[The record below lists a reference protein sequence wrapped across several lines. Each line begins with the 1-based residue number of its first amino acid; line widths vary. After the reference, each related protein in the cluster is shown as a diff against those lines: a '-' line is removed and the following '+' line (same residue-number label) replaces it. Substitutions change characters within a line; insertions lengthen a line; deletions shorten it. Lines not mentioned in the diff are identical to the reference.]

1 MAWEGVWYMA
11 LTQKDKEEIKE
22 LFKSAVSLGK
32 KIERN
37 TYKQTEKRL
46 YAYPVLKK
54 NIERYKKDIEDVN
67 QEEFSRSK
75 DIAFYAAGAG
85 TEKPDIEEIR
95 KAKIFVIEQ
104 KIARDR
110 EEIKEIEAALDEIRN
125 DEYFE
130 IIPLHYFQKVDQETI
145 TKRVYCD
152 KVTVWRNRKRLLNII
167 NICLFGADAL

>member
-1 MAWEGVWYMA
+1 MA

-22 LFKSAVSLGK
+22 LFKNAVSLGK
-32 KIERN
+32 KVERN

-54 NIERYKKDIEDVN
+54 NIERYKKDIEDVK
-67 QEEFSRSK
+67 QEDFSRSK

-104 KIARDR
+104 KIARDQK
-110 EEIKEIEAALDEIRN
+110 EIKEIERALYEIRN

-130 IIPLHYFQKVDQETI
+130 IIPFQYFEKLNPEEIENKIHSSNATI
-145 TKRVYCD
+145 
-152 KVTVWRNRKRLLNII
+152 WRNRKRLLNTISI
-167 NICLFGADAL
+167 HLYGADAL

>member
-11 LTQKDKEEIKE
+11 LTKKDKQEIKE
-22 LFKSAVSLGK
+22 LFKNAVSLGK

-54 NIERYKKDIEDVN
+54 NIERYKKDIEDVK

-130 IIPLHYFQKVDQETI
+130 IIPLHYFKRISQEEISQKVH
-145 TKRVYCD
+145 CD
-152 KVTVWRNRKRLLNII
+152 KVTVWRNRRRLLNILEV
-167 NICLFGADAL
+167 CLYGAEVL

>member
-1 MAWEGVWYMA
+1 MA

-22 LFKSAVSLGK
+22 LFKNAVSLGK
-32 KIERN
+32 RVEKN

-54 NIERYKKDIEDVN
+54 NIERYKKDIEDVK
-67 QEEFSRSK
+67 QEDFSRSK

-85 TEKPDIEEIR
+85 TEKLDIEEIR

-145 TKRVYCD
+145 TKRVRCD